1 MINLIKSDTD
11 SSSQSSESS
20 DNQFFLLE
28 DSTSSDSNNSSSQS
42 SCDCVG
48 NCLCQI
54 HQVNMISSENNF
66 LIEIIENIPD
76 QNLQKEYFKKFL
88 EIQKQ
93 SNQKK
98 LENNHD
104 YSLKTVLDKFSNKP
118 KTVGI
123 QDLQHEISEIKL
135 QIKTMLEHK
144 TYGNTISL
152 MLATTRIAFLWLPK
166 LFFSLNNCFYIN

>member
-1 MINLIKSDTD
+1 MGHIAPNCKVKEIIADLDIGKFLKKQMINLIKTDSD
-11 SSSQSSESS
+11 SSSQSSEFSN
-20 DNQFFLLE
+20 NQFFLLE
-28 DSTSSDSNNSSSQS
+28 DSTSSDSNSSSSQS

-76 QNLQKEYFKKFL
+76 PNLQKEYFKKFL

-93 SNQKK
+93 RNQKK
-98 LENNHD
+98 LENNNE

-118 KTVGI
+118 KIVGI
-123 QDLQHEISEIKL
+123 QELV
-135 QIKTMLEHK
+135 
-144 TYGNTISL
+144 N
-152 MLATTRIAFLWLPK
+152 
-166 LFFSLNNCFYIN
+166 LNAVLL